1 MFKAF
6 RHGGVQYLAVSRQ
19 DGVSIVD
26 ETGKNYGSWYS
37 VESFLNHTKKGSVS
51 PVGEAEL
58 SIRSKV
64 L

>member
-1 MFKAF
+1 MFKTF
-6 RHGGVQYLAVSRQ
+6 KRGGVQYLAVSRQ

-37 VESFLNHTKKGSVS
+37 VESFLDRAKKGSIA

-58 SIRSKV
+58 AVRSK
-64 L
+64 LL